1 MKLACLTC
9 LSLLLLAS
17 PALADTAPVCAGR
30 DLTLDPSVKPD
41 FAAHPDEAINGEG
54 LLWKIEKP
62 GLAPSYLYGTMH
74 STNAAAIAL
83 AQRAAVEIDGA
94 KSVATELGGPFD
106 SARKLDLGAGMLKAA
121 LSPGEDTFA
130 RMMSKTDAE
139 AVDAFLATRGFPS
152 QMTHHLKLW
161 FVAASIGLPK
171 CEVEGERL
179 GLTEVDQMIAQ
190 IGRDHG
196 LPVVGLET
204 IEEQTK
210 TLASVPDALAAEL
223 LVASAKAPNLND
235 DGYATLLS
243 LYLQKRPSAAIA
255 VLDAVPGLTKEQRDA
270 EVEFTR
276 LLLVGRNE
284 IMMARAAPLLDKG
297 GAFIAVGAFHL
308 TGKNGLIELARAAG
322 YRVTKVW

>member
-1 MKLACLTC
+1 
-9 LSLLLLAS
+9 
-17 PALADTAPVCAGR
+17 
-30 DLTLDPSVKPD
+30 
-41 FAAHPDEAINGEG
+41 
-54 LLWKIEKP
+54 
-62 GLAPSYLYGTMH
+62 
-74 STNAAAIAL
+74 
-83 AQRAAVEIDGA
+83 
-94 KSVATELGGPFD
+94 
-106 SARKLDLGAGMLKAA
+106 
-121 LSPGEDTFA
+121 
-130 RMMSKTDAE
+130 
-139 AVDAFLATRGFPS
+139 
-152 QMTHHLKLW
+152 LKLW